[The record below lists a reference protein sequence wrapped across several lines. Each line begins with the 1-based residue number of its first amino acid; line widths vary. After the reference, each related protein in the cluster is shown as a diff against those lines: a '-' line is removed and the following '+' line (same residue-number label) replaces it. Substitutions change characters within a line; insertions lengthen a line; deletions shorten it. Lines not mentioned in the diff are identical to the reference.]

1 MARKRKDHQ
10 DNKLP
15 PHVSKKI
22 FYYLKTKDN
31 KTITLGPIDM
41 SMVQLWS
48 KYDGVI
54 AEQKEIMDF
63 NKFWSMHL
71 KSPAFTKLSERS
83 KIDKLKGAKKIL
95 PVFIKP
101 EPIRPYMDI
110 RGKQSEVQSNHEL
123 SYMSVAFGWGNERG
137 YCKINPCNGV
147 KKFSIA
153 NREKYIDDIGYYT
166 IYDEANIVVKVAMGI
181 LYLCA
186 ARLGDILSLKHNQML
201 NEGLF
206 IRQGKTGKKQI
217 KQWTDRLR
225 GAINLAIKQFPSNDI
240 NSNVLFNLSADTLI
254 TKTLIHIGLKPK
266 EKQKE
271 S

>member
-1 MARKRKDHQ
+1 M
-10 DNKLP
+10 
-15 PHVSKKI
+15 
-22 FYYLKTKDN
+22 KTKDN

-123 SYMSVAFGWGNERG
+123 SYMSVAFG
-137 YCKINPCNGV
+137 
-147 KKFSIA
+147 
-153 NREKYIDDIGYYT
+153 
-166 IYDEANIVVKVAMGI
+166 
-181 LYLCA
+181 
-186 ARLGDILSLKHNQML
+186 
-201 NEGLF
+201 
-206 IRQGKTGKKQI
+206 
-217 KQWTDRLR
+217 
-225 GAINLAIKQFPSNDI
+225 
-240 NSNVLFNLSADTLI
+240 
-254 TKTLIHIGLKPK
+254 
-266 EKQKE
+266 
-271 S
+271 